1 LLTVKTNQVC
11 EKLRSGQST
20 LGCFV
25 GLGSPSAA
33 ELLAHAGFEWLVIET
48 EHSALDSAEVE
59 HMLMAINGTETVPI
73 VRVPSTDPVRIQR
86 SLDYGA
92 MGIMV
97 PMVKTA
103 EEAQAVVRATRYPPL
118 GTRGYNPLRAA
129 HYSFDSTDY
138 FYRANDNILVALI
151 LETKEA
157 VENLETIAAVPGVDV
172 LFLGPFDLCLSLGLD
187 PMKQPHPQIQMVVEE
202 LLSVSKK
209 TGVSAGIHV
218 FNPDQ
223 LEQRRSEGFTMISY
237 GTDYAIL
244 ADAARIGLAAFRRKP
259 HP

>member
-1 LLTVKTNQVC
+1 MKTNQVR
-11 EKLRSGQST
+11 EKLRAGQPS

-25 GLGSPSAA
+25 GLGSPNAA
-33 ELLAHAGFEWLVIET
+33 ELLAHAGFEWLIIET
-48 EHSALDSAEVE
+48 EHSALDSAEIE
-59 HMLMAINGTETVPI
+59 HMLMAINGTEAVPI
-73 VRVPSTDPVRIQR
+73 VRVPSADPVTIQR

-97 PMVKTA
+97 PMVKTVK
-103 EEAQAVVRATRYPPL
+103 EAQAVVRATRYPPA
-118 GTRGYNPLRAA
+118 GTRGYNPLRAS
-129 HYSFDSTDY
+129 HYSFDSKDY
-138 FYRANDNILVALI
+138 FYRANDNLLVALI

-157 VENLETIAAVPGVDV
+157 VENMDAIAAVPGVDV

-187 PMKQPHPQIQMVVEE
+187 PMKQPHPQIQAVIEQ
-202 LLSVSKK
+202 LLSASKK

-223 LEQRRSEGFTMISY
+223 LEQRQTPGFTMISY
-237 GTDYAIL
+237 STDYVIL